1 MPGVNSILD
10 IGRLALFANQSALE
24 ITGNNIANVNT
35 PGYSRQTVRLE
46 DGISIDFRP
55 GQIGTGVLA
64 KEVIRHFDEF
74 VEKQY
79 NDKSSDTNRY
89 SALYGNL
96 SSLDSL
102 FNESITPGINDSL
115 ATFWE
120 KWQDLTNRPE
130 DYSSREALLG
140 ATQNFLNGLQNAA
153 DDIARMQSQM
163 DDFINQEVDEVNDI
177 LNEIASLN
185 QQINAHDVPGQN
197 NANSLYDRRA
207 LLVRSLAEKLD
218 VNVIDNGGGDVT
230 ILTQA
235 GQVLVDKTE
244 VYEIKFE
251 GPKTMKDLLPSS
263 SFDGDIYFSGNDD
276 FEYTVEVLTGGYAS
290 SANSATFRV
299 SMDGGATWLKDA
311 DGNELTFSAHNES
324 EKVLV
329 GDLNIW
335 FGTASNS
342 GGTATQQLTA
352 GDRFTIVPKSGLYWY
367 ETTSTPVNI
376 TPQIDFT
383 GRDNERRLT
392 GGSLTGY
399 FNFRDNYVGRYKERL
414 DAFAKSMAWEVNRLH
429 SQGTGLQKF
438 SEVTGTYAVTSDTAA
453 LGSAASGL
461 TYYDKLQSGGCMV
474 YVYDT
479 STGALASAASF
490 GPLDFGA
497 AAGVQNFDPDTM
509 SLTDVRDAI
518 NRTYGGYMTASIVN
532 HELKITAKDGYEFA
546 LGTDTTGIYAA
557 LGINTFFDGDTALDL
572 NINAKIQNDLDYVCA
587 GHVNGAGEANAG
599 DNTQA
604 LAIAELQST
613 KVQLSTAM
621 DGKTTQTL
629 QGYFNGIV
637 ASVGADTASNKF
649 NFEYNKSLAD
659 DLSERQEEMAGVNLD
674 EEMSNLVKFQ
684 ASYTAAAKLIA
695 TADKMLQ
702 TVLGLKN

>member
-24 ITGNNIANVNT
+24 VTGNNISNVNT
-35 PGYSRQTVRLE
+35 PGYSRQTVRFE

-55 GQIGTGVLA
+55 GQIGTGVQA

-74 VEKQY
+74 IEEQY

-96 SSLDSL
+96 TSLDSL
-102 FNESITPGINDSL
+102 FNESITAGINDSL
-115 ATFWE
+115 STFWE
-120 KWQDLTNRPE
+120 KWQNLTNQPE
-130 DYSSREALLG
+130 DMSSREALIG
-140 ATQNFLNGLQNAA
+140 STQNFLNGLKNAS

-163 DDFINQEVDEVNDI
+163 DDFISQEVDEVNDI
-177 LNEIASLN
+177 LDQIASLN
-185 QQINAHDVPGQN
+185 LQINSHDVPGQN
-197 NANSLYDRRA
+197 NTNGLYDQRA
-207 LLVRSLAEKLD
+207 TLVRSLAEKLD
-218 VNVIDNGGGDVT
+218 VNVIDNGSGDFTV
-230 ILTQA
+230 LTKA

-251 GPKTMKDLLPSS
+251 GPKTFKDLLPSS
-263 SFDGDIYFSGNDD
+263 SFDGNIYFAGSDD
-276 FEYTVEVLTGGYAS
+276 FEYTIEVTSGGYAS
-290 SANSATFRV
+290 SANSAVFRV
-299 SMDGGATWLKDA
+299 SLDGGVTWLKDE
-311 DGNELTFSAHNES
+311 DGNELSFSAHDES
-324 EKVLV
+324 GKVLA
-329 GDLNIW
+329 GGLNIW

-342 GGTATQQLTA
+342 GGIASTQLTA
-352 GDRFTIVPKSGLYWY
+352 GDRFTIMPKSGLYWY
-367 ETTSTPVNI
+367 ETTSSAVNI

-399 FNFRDNYVGRYKERL
+399 FNFRDNYIGRYKERL
-414 DAFAKSMAWEVNRLH
+414 DAFAKTMAWEVNRLH
-429 SQGTGLQKF
+429 SQGAGLQKF
-438 SEVTGTYAVTSDTAA
+438 TEATGTYAVTSDTAA

-461 TYYDKLQSGGCMV
+461 DYYDKLQSGGSMM
-474 YVYDT
+474 YIYST

-497 AAGVQNFDPDTM
+497 GAGVQNFNPVTM
-509 SLTDVRDAI
+509 SLTDVRDAM
-518 NRTYGGYMTASIVN
+518 NRTYGNYLTASIVN
-532 HELKITAKDGYEFA
+532 HEIKIEAKSGYSFA
-546 LGTDTTGIYAA
+546 FGTDTTGIYAA
-557 LGINTFFDGDTALDL
+557 LGINTYFEGANAQDL
-572 NINAKIQNDLDYVCA
+572 KINGKIQNDLDYISA

-604 LAIAELQST
+604 VAIAQLQSK
-613 KVQLSTAM
+613 KVDFSTSM

-629 QGYFNGIV
+629 QSYFNGIV
-637 ASVGADTASNKF
+637 ASVGSDTANAKF
-649 NFEYNKSLAD
+649 NFQYNKSLAD
-659 DLSERQEEMAGVNLD
+659 DLSDRQEEMSGVNLD

-684 ASYTAAAKLIA
+684 ASYTAAAKLIQ
-695 TADKMLQ
+695 TADRMLQ

>member
-24 ITGNNIANVNT
+24 VTGNNIANVNT

-46 DGISIDFRP
+46 DGISVDFRP
-55 GQIGTGVLA
+55 GQIGTGVRA

-74 VEKQY
+74 IEKQY
-79 NDKSSDTNRY
+79 NEKSSDTNRY

-96 SSLDSL
+96 KSLDSL
-102 FNESITPGINDSL
+102 FNESITPGINNSL
-115 ATFWE
+115 STFWE

-130 DYSSREALLG
+130 DYSAREALLG
-140 ATQNFLNGLQNAA
+140 STQNFLNGLKNAA
-153 DDIARMQSQM
+153 EDIARMQSQM
-163 DDFINQEVDEVNDI
+163 DDFISQEVDEVNGI
-177 LNEIASLN
+177 LAEVAELN
-185 QQINAHDVPGQN
+185 LQISSHDVPGQN
-197 NANSLYDRRA
+197 NANSLFDRRA
-207 LLVRSLAEKLD
+207 TLVRSLAEKMD
-218 VNVIDNGGGDVT
+218 VNVIDNGGGDFT
-230 ILTQA
+230 ILTKA
-235 GQVLVDKTE
+235 GQVLVDKTQ
-244 VYEIKFE
+244 VYAITFE
-251 GPKTMKDLLPSS
+251 GPRTMKDLLPSS
-263 SFDGDIYFSGNDD
+263 AFDGNIYFSGSDD
-276 FEYTVEVLTGGYAS
+276 FEYTVEVLSGGYAS

-299 SMDGGATWLKDA
+299 SLDGGVTWLKDE
-311 DGNELTFSAHNES
+311 DGNELAFSAHDES
-324 EKVLV
+324 QKVLA
-329 GDLNIW
+329 GDLYIW
-335 FGTASNS
+335 FGQASNS

-367 ETTSTPVNI
+367 ETTSTAINI

-414 DAFAKSMAWEVNRLH
+414 DAFAKTMSWEVNRLH
-429 SQGTGLQKF
+429 SQGAGLQKF
-438 SEVTGTYAVTSDTAA
+438 SEVTGTFAVTSDTSA

-461 TYYDKLQSGGCMV
+461 GYYDKLQSGGCMMHI
-474 YVYDT
+474 YNA

-497 AAGVQNFDPDTM
+497 AAGIQNFNPATM
-509 SLTDVRDAI
+509 SLTDVRDAV
-518 NRTYGGYMTASIVN
+518 NRTYGGYVTATIVN
-532 HELKITAKDGYEFA
+532 HELKITANSGYEFA
-546 LGTDTTGIYAA
+546 LGTDTTGLYAA
-557 LGINTFFDGDTALDL
+557 LGINTFFEGDTALDL
-572 NINAKIQNDLDYVCA
+572 KINAKIQNDLDYICA

-604 LAIAELQST
+604 VAIAQLQSA
-613 KVQLSTAM
+613 KVQFSTAM

-637 ASVGADTASNKF
+637 ATVGADTATTKF

-659 DLSERQEEMAGVNLD
+659 DLSARQEEMAGVNLD

-684 ASYTAAAKLIA
+684 ASYTAAAKLIQ
-695 TADKMLQ
+695 TADRMLQ

>member
-10 IGRLALFANQSALE
+10 IGRLALFANQSALQV
-24 ITGNNIANVNT
+24 TGNNIANVNT

-74 VEKQY
+74 VEAQY
-79 NDKSSDTNRY
+79 NEKSSDTNRY

-120 KWQDLTNRPE
+120 KWQDLTSRPE

-140 ATQNFLNGLQNAA
+140 STQNFLNGLKNAA
-153 DDIARMQSQM
+153 ADIARMQAQM
-163 DDFINQEVDEVNDI
+163 DDFIGQEVDEVNTI
-177 LNEIASLN
+177 LAEIARLN
-185 QQINAHDVPGQN
+185 LQISSHDVPGQN

-207 LLVRSLAEKLD
+207 TLVRSLAEKLD

-230 ILTQA
+230 ILTKA
-235 GQVLVDKTE
+235 GQVLVDRTE
-244 VYEIKFE
+244 VYKITFE
-251 GPKTMKDLLPSS
+251 GPRTMKDLLPSS
-263 SFDGDIYFSGNDD
+263 SFDGDIYFEGGDD
-276 FEYTVEVLTGGYAS
+276 FEYTIDVLTGGFAS
-290 SANSATFRV
+290 AGGVATFRV
-299 SMDGGATWLKDA
+299 SLDGGVTWLKDE
-311 DGNELTFSAHNES
+311 DGDQLTFSANDES
-324 EKVLV
+324 QKVLV

-335 FGTASNS
+335 FGQASNS
-342 GGTATQQLTA
+342 GIAATRQLVA
-352 GDRFTIVPKSGLYWY
+352 GDRFTIVPKSGIYWY
-367 ETTSTPVNI
+367 ETTSTAINI

-414 DAFAKSMAWEVNRLH
+414 DAFAKAMAWEVNRLH
-429 SQGTGLQKF
+429 SQGAGLQKF
-438 SEVTGTYAVTSDTAA
+438 TDVTGTYAVTSDTAA

-461 TYYDKLQSGGCMV
+461 EYYGKLQSGGCMM

-479 STGALASAASF
+479 ATGGLASAASF

-497 AAGVQNFDPDTM
+497 GAGVQNFDPATM
-509 SLTDVRDAI
+509 SLADVQDAV
-518 NRTYGGYMTASIVN
+518 NRTYGSFVTASIVN
-532 HELKITAKDGYEFA
+532 HELKITANAGYEFA
-546 LGTDTTGIYAA
+546 LGADTTGIYAA
-557 LGINTFFDGDTALDL
+557 LGVNTFFAGATALDL
-572 NINAKIQNDLDYVCA
+572 TINAKIQNDLDYISA
-587 GHVNGAGEANAG
+587 GHVNGAGEANPG
-599 DNTQA
+599 DNAQA
-604 LAIAELQST
+604 LAIAQLQT
-613 KVQLSTAM
+613 KKVQLSTAM
-621 DGKTTQTL
+621 DGKTTQSL

-637 ASVGADTASNKF
+637 ASVGADTANAKF
-649 NFEYNKSLAD
+649 NFQYNKSLAD
-659 DLSERQEEMAGVNLD
+659 DLSARQEEMAGVNLD

-684 ASYTAAAKLIA
+684 ASYTAAAKLIQ
-695 TADKMLQ
+695 TADRMLQ